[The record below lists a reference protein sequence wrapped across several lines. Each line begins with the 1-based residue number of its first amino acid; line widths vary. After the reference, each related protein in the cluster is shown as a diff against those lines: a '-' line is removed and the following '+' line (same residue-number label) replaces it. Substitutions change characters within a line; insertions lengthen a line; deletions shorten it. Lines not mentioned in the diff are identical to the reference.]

1 MANRQFGGYRAVR
14 GLVLVLW
21 ALAGIASGIRKV
33 AALQGIASAQ
43 GQTAQF
49 DVASIREIV
58 DGVRVMGGF
67 TSSGPRAEYHGF
79 AVPALIAEAWKVRPD
94 EVALAPGVSP
104 STVYPMMAAG
114 RSARIYDIVASAPE
128 TTAPTRDEFRL
139 MLQALLATRFKLAT
153 HTEKRDKPVYVLG
166 TNGTPKLKASSGDGP
181 CRTTGGQT
189 GVRTPEGQHI
199 VATHCPIQTLIGD
212 LFVDRPIYAETGLT
226 GFYDFEITAALPFQT
241 DDPQAITPFSAVKE
255 FGLKLEAKRLQVDT
269 IVIDHVEAPGE
280 N

>member
-1 MANRQFGGYRAVR
+1 MRQDR
-14 GLVLVLW
+14 GLMLDLW
-21 ALAGIASGIRKV
+21 AFAGIAS
-33 AALQGIASAQ
+33 LQGIVSAQ
-43 GQTAQF
+43 SRTTQF

-58 DGVRVMGGF
+58 DGVRVMGQF
-67 TSSGPRAEYHGF
+67 SSSGPRAEYRGF
-79 AVPALIAEAWKVRPD
+79 GIPALIAEAWKVRPD

-114 RSARIYDIVASAPE
+114 RSARIYDIVALAPE
-128 TTAPTRDEFRL
+128 GTAPTRDEFRL

-153 HTEKRDKPVYVLG
+153 HTEKRDKPVYVLEA
-166 TNGTPKLKASSGDGP
+166 NGTPKLKVSSGDGP
-181 CRTTGGQT
+181 CRVTGGP
-189 GVRTPEGQHI
+189 GDRTPEGQHI
-199 VATHCPIQTLIGD
+199 VATHCPIRTLIND
-212 LFVDRPIYAETGLT
+212 LFVDRPIYDETGLT